1 MKEVCLSDW
10 ELLQTLVMSCEDT
23 AEYKEVGYDLDKQI
37 EEADN
42 KKLKEVKMR

>member
-10 ELLQTLVMSCEDT
+10 KLLQILVMSCEDT
-23 AEYKEVGYDLDKQI
+23 TEYEEGGDDLDKQI
-37 EEADN
+37 EKSDN